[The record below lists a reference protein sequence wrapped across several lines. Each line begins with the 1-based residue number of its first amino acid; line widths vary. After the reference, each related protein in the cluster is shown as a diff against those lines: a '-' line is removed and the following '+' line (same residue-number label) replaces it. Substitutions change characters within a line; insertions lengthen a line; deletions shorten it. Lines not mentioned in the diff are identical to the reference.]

1 MTGDIRDDWR
11 IQAIERKADQAVAR
25 LYEIDTLRSTVTGLE
40 STIREI
46 RTDIARL
53 CSEFEC
59 YKEEV
64 REIIGE

>member
-11 IQAIERKADQAVAR
+11 IQAIERKADQAVSR

-46 RTDIARL
+46 RTDIVRL